1 MSDQLKRTKST
12 RNSRVTL
19 ITTGTPPR
27 DLVKPEPSSP
37 LNAITDIEAS
47 VPTPTLRRSARSTLN
62 TRNGEG
68 SATTLD
74 VSSYSYAPV
83 TPSPRKRAKLEYVDV
98 KPDIRTP
105 IKSEKKP
112 STGTPKSSA
121 KKLPQL
127 ALEKPHKAPDRW
139 EEQYRLIARMRE
151 GIVAPVDN
159 MQVYHGSSELIS

>member
-1 MSDQLKRTKST
+1 MSDELKRTKSA

-19 ITTGTPPR
+19 ITTSTPPR
-27 DLVKPEPSSP
+27 DLVKPEPTSP

-47 VPTPTLRRSARSTLN
+47 IPTPTLRRSARSTPN
-62 TRNGEG
+62 AKNGES
-68 SATTLD
+68 SAAGLD
-74 VSSYSYAPV
+74 VSSYSYTPV
-83 TPSPRKRAKLEYVDV
+83 TPSPRKRAKIELVDV

-112 STGTPKSSA
+112 SIGTPKSSS

-151 GIVAPVDN
+151 GIYAPVDT
-159 MQVYHGSSELIS
+159 M

>member
-1 MSDQLKRTKST
+1 MSDELKRTKSA

-19 ITTGTPPR
+19 ITTSTPPR
-27 DLVKPEPSSP
+27 DLVKPEPTSP

-47 VPTPTLRRSARSTLN
+47 IPTPTLRRSARSTPN
-62 TRNGEG
+62 AKNGES
-68 SATTLD
+68 SAAGLD
-74 VSSYSYAPV
+74 VSSYSYTPV
-83 TPSPRKRAKLEYVDV
+83 TPSPRKRAKIELVDV

-112 STGTPKSSA
+112 SIGTPKSSA

-151 GIVAPVDN
+151 GINAPVDT
-159 MQVYHGSSELIS
+159 M

>member
-1 MSDQLKRTKST
+1 MSDELKRTKSA

-19 ITTGTPPR
+19 ITTSTPPR
-27 DLVKPEPSSP
+27 DLVKPEPTSP

-47 VPTPTLRRSARSTLN
+47 IPTPTLRRSARSTPN
-62 TRNGEG
+62 AKNGES
-68 SATTLD
+68 SAAAGLD
-74 VSSYSYAPV
+74 VSSYSYTPV
-83 TPSPRKRAKLEYVDV
+83 TPSPRKRAKIELVDV
-98 KPDIRTP
+98 KPDNKTP

-112 STGTPKSSA
+112 SIGTPKSSS

-151 GIVAPVDN
+151 GINAPVDT
-159 MQVYHGSSELIS
+159 M